1 MLSIKDMKS
10 EKLEKTLSEAMQA
23 ELEQPAVNED
33 ELFVLA
39 EYDDRAA
46 EKSGYSNYSY
56 WSSTLRVFFKN
67 KVAVFLLVVLA
78 VLLLFTFL
86 QPYLPGQYP
95 ANLVVN
101 HPQTGKQLS
110 NMSPSL
116 TTVYTGAP
124 AGTQFVPHEGYY
136 ATDNVLLSLARR
148 AKFSVVEYGGEW
160 CKVVYTDPTSGVQTS
175 GYVMNNDYTKLNLP
189 EDPAAVPYE
198 SYSNKGMNLY
208 SEPVELWYAVDNVLS
223 SINRGTKFTVVE
235 YGEDWCKIEI
245 KGETGYVQNNFQTK
259 LKLPEDP
266 TAVPY
271 QCSSN
276 YKINL
281 YSAPI
286 DYSNGG
292 NALYARVA
300 DFTLNEDGTVTAAK
314 DVDLCIIP
322 TSHAFWFGTNNIG
335 QDLWA
340 RVWSGTRTSLFI
352 GFAVAIVEAL
362 VGILV
367 GVLWGYVRQL
377 DRILT
382 EVYNVIDNIPNTIIL
397 ILISY
402 ILKPSMK
409 TLIFAMCL
417 TGWLGMARFIR
428 NQIVIIR
435 DRDYNM
441 ASRCLGTSTWRIIMK
456 NLLPYLVSVITLR
469 MALSI
474 PGAIGSEV
482 FITYIGLGLPV
493 DTPSLGNLINEG
505 RKLITSPTLMYQL
518 IFPTIVLSIV
528 TISFYIIGNAFAD
541 AADPKNHV

>member
-1 MLSIKDMKS
+1 MFSIKDNKS
-10 EKLEKTLSEAMQA
+10 EKLEKALSQQLQS
-23 ELEQPAVNED
+23 ELNEPEINED

-39 EYDDRAA
+39 DYDESAA

-56 WSSTLRVFFKN
+56 WQSTIRVFLKN
-67 KVAVFLLVVLA
+67 KLAVFLLCVL
-78 VLLLFTFL
+78 VGLLLFTFL

-95 ANLVVN
+95 ANLINN
-101 HPQTGKQLS
+101 HPESGKQLS
-110 NMSPSL
+110 NLSPSFS
-116 TTVYTGAP
+116 TVMMTAPEGAV
-124 AGTQFVPHEGYY
+124 F
-136 ATDNVLLSLARR
+136 N
-148 AKFSVVEYGGEW
+148 AKEV
-160 CKVVYTDPTSGVQTS
+160 K
-175 GYVMNNDYTKLNLP
+175 DY
-189 EDPAAVPYE
+189 D
-198 SYSNKGMNLY
+198 G
-208 SEPVELWYAVDNVLS
+208 WYAVDNVLT
-223 SINRGTKFTVVE
+223 SIKARTKFNVVE
-235 YGEDWCKIEI
+235 YGEEWCKIEYDG
-245 KGETGYVQNNFQTK
+245 KTGYVKNNFQTK
-259 LKLPEDP
+259 LKLPDDP

-271 QCSSN
+271 ESRSNFKIDMYSSPVEYTN
-276 YKINL
+276 N
-281 YSAPI
+281 
-286 DYSNGG
+286 G
-292 NALYARVA
+292 NALYAEA
-300 DFTLNEDGTVTAAK
+300 AAFTKNEDGTVTAVQEIA
-314 DVDLCIIP
+314 LRILP
-322 TSHAFWFGTNNIG
+322 SEHAFWFGTNNIG

-352 GFAVAIVEAL
+352 GFSVALVEAL

-367 GVLWGYVRQL
+367 GVLWGYVRKL
-377 DRILT
+377 DRLLT

-402 ILKPSMK
+402 IMKPSLQ

-435 DRDYNM
+435 DRDYNL
-441 ASRCLGTSTWRIIMK
+441 ASRCLGTTTWRIILK

-505 RKLITSPTLMYQL
+505 RKLITSAALRYQL
-518 IFPTIVLSIV
+518 IFPAIVLSIV